1 MFEALNHTI
10 SEIALHQVGN
20 KMNDEGLHLSKSK
33 LLLDDELHNSL
44 ITYFS
49 APFKAVEFY
58 NLYHQ
63 NDLNLNEVYNYV
75 SQIFDRA
82 ASLHLQSINL
92 AKHLYDC
99 CNHPK
104 IKSGEFYTV
113 YFKDCFINGITVDAV
128 GLFKSENKDI
138 FLKVNKNAE
147 QIGLAAEQGININ
160 KLDKGCLIYNTEKEN
175 GYIVAAIDNTNKGS
189 EAQYWMDD
197 FLHLLHRKDEYY
209 NTKNVLSLC
218 KGFITESLPN
228 QFEVSKADQA
238 EMLNKSVQFFKEH
251 ENFDFEEFSNEIMH
265 QPEVVASFN
274 EYKNNFQIEREI
286 EIEDGFAISESAV
299 KKQARI
305 FKSVLKLDKN
315 FHVYI
320 HGNNNLIEK
329 GVDPDG
335 RKFYKLYFNEE
346 H

>member
-1 MFEALNHTI
+1 MFDTLNHTI
-10 SEIALHQVGN
+10 SEIVLHQVGN
-20 KMNDEGLHLSKSK
+20 KMNDEGLHFSKSK
-33 LLLDDELHNSL
+33 LLLDDELHASL
-44 ITYFS
+44 MTYFS
-49 APFKAVEFY
+49 SPFKAVEYY

-63 NDLNLNEVYNYV
+63 SDLNLNEVYNYV
-75 SQIFDRA
+75 GQIFDYPEG
-82 ASLHLQSINL
+82 LHLQSINL

-113 YFKDCFINGITVDAV
+113 YFKDCFINGVTVDAV
-128 GLFKSENKDI
+128 GLFKSENKDV
-138 FLKVNKNAE
+138 FLKVNKNTE
-147 QIGLAAEQGININ
+147 QYGLAAEQGININ

-175 GYIVAAIDNTNKGS
+175 GFLLAVIDNTNKGS

-197 FLHLLHRKDEYY
+197 FLHVLHRKDEYY
-209 NTKNVLSLC
+209 NTKNVLSMC
-218 KGFITESLPN
+218 KGFITEVLPS
-228 QFEVSKADQA
+228 QFEVSKAEQA
-238 EMLNKSVQFFKEH
+238 DLLNKSVQFFKEH
-251 ENFDFEEFSNEIMH
+251 DNFDLEEFSNEIMH

-320 HGNNNLIEK
+320 HGNKNLIEK
-329 GVDPDG
+329 GIDPDG

-346 H
+346 N